1 MKDRTWVAFVL
12 VFAMAGCNVSDG
24 STTPKTLPPL
34 GAPSNT
40 APPTTATPGSD
51 TDTGTGSAGTGAGA
65 GSQPI
70 VAPTT
75 IALPAGACVFSA
87 PVAASPS
94 AVGEVTFEAGTRL
107 YSANPDGG
115 AVSCLAELAA
125 DNVGPLQWSPAADR
139 VLLNAATVF
148 DGTQAKPTG
157 YLTTNAHVTW
167 SFPTGKALVAPA
179 VADNH
184 LLWRTTG
191 EPATRRDISFLARTD
206 VAAYHPAGKNIFAAG
221 QASDG
226 SAGLFLAGN
235 RGENPRVIA
244 KLDDPNTAITE
255 IAPDPSGA
263 RVFFVH
269 DHKNGIFH
277 VHALDLPALG
287 LVDITQA
294 TEPVAKLTVGATP
307 SSSIAWRIGDCSG
320 LTRTQTAGP
329 GATIVGDQPAVFVSM
344 STEPVGWVDSQRLVV
359 MTRTTGCTGPG
370 DLWIWNIA
378 NQAASLLMTGV
389 DTAAVR
395 SPLASFGELPGDINS
410 TAPG

>member
-1 MKDRTWVAFVL
+1 MKDRAWVAIVL
-12 VFAMAGCNVSDG
+12 VFAMAGCNVSEG
-24 STTPKTLPPL
+24 STTAKTLPPL
-34 GAPSNT
+34 GTPSNT
-40 APPTTATPGSD
+40 APPTTATPGS
-51 TDTGTGSAGTGAGA
+51 GPSSSGGSG

-70 VAPTT
+70 VAPTS

-87 PVAASPS
+87 PPAAAPS
-94 AVGEVTFEAGTRL
+94 AVGDVTFETGTRL
-107 YSANPDGG
+107 YSANPDSG

-139 VLLNAATVF
+139 VLLNSATVF

-157 YLTTNAHVTW
+157 YLTTNAHVAW
-167 SFPTGKALVAPA
+167 SYPTGKALVAPA

-221 QASDG
+221 QATDG
-226 SAGLFLAGN
+226 TAGLFLADN
-235 RGENPRVIA
+235 RGENPRIIA
-244 KLDDPNTAITE
+244 RLDDPNTAITE
-255 IAPDPSGA
+255 IAPDPSGT
-263 RVFFVH
+263 RTFFVH

-294 TEPVAKLTVGATP
+294 TEPLAKLTVGATQ

-320 LTRTQTAGP
+320 LTRTQTAGLT

-344 STEPVGWVDSQRLVV
+344 STEPVGWIDSQRLVV

-370 DLWIWNIA
+370 DLWIWNLA
-378 NQAASLLMTGV
+378 TQAASLLMTGV

-395 SPLASFGELPGDINS
+395 TPLASFGELPGDINN